1 VKHGNREAARGSQ
14 AEHSEGPGRLESH
27 VARAARPGATR
38 GPQRKKPGTG
48 GEGNYYHVEVRPKKN
63 FVTFRTQDVGDPG
76 HIQRVAG
83 QRQSGSWDT
92 VKWLIGKEDAHV
104 EGGKLI
110 PDTADA
116 RQLLA
121 DLGSEPVH
129 VRGDVFQAKP
139 RPNVPEKEKPTRAQ
153 QQARRANIKKAQAA
167 RHRRT

>member
-1 VKHGNREAARGSQ
+1 MATEQQREAAKRNIRKAQ
-14 AEHSEGPGRLESH
+14 AAKKAISDGPH
-27 VARAARPGATR
+27 TRAQPEVRK
-38 GPQRKKPGTG
+38 RKKPGTG
-48 GEGNYYHVEVRPKKN
+48 GEGDYYHVEVRPKGDY
-63 FVTFRTQDVGDPG
+63 VTFRTQDVGDPG

-110 PDTADA
+110 PDTKDA

-129 VRGDVFQAKP
+129 VQGDVFEAEP
-139 RPNVPEKEKPTRAQ
+139 RPDVPEEEKPTAAQ
-153 QQARRANIKKAQAA
+153 QRARRANIKKAQAA
-167 RHRRT
+167 RHRST